1 MALYG
6 SDFWSDP
13 KETDRR
19 EDLQPLVNQHARTNL
34 DALPTMPL
42 SALMQDSELTLMLVD
57 LDSRKQQFT
66 ARLANTCG
74 GLKLMKVPDY
84 HISDA
89 PICSHHDRAC
99 MRPGSRDHI
108 MA

>member
-19 EDLQPLVNQHARTNL
+19 EDLQPLVNQHA
-34 DALPTMPL
+34 
-42 SALMQDSELTLMLVD
+42 
-57 LDSRKQQFT
+57 RKQQFT

-89 PICSHHDRAC
+89 PICTV
-99 MRPGSRDHI
+99 I
-108 MA
+108 MTEHV